1 MAVKVKVGQNKNVRL
16 VATGEKKPFIAP
28 NSVALGYDTTGD
40 YVRQVEAGQGI
51 IVTPASPS
59 EAANVVISHSNTST
73 EVSSNNGLLE
83 FVHNTSI
90 DQFGHVTGLTN
101 TSLNP
106 NQFFSSNNT
115 ISLNDITFGNTAITI
130 GESTSDIT
138 GLNSLEVGNIT
149 LEGDSIT
156 ASANLTFSVTEPLG
170 VIDFGGAGIRRLVGV
185 DNPIDGTDV
194 VNKRY
199 LEFEIDRVE
208 TTIKIFDDPIAETDA
223 ANKRY
228 VDNVAKGLRVR
239 PSALAAT
246 TEDLNAAFISGNTSF
261 GSTLTLDPVEIL
273 YIDDVTSWSLGD
285 NLLVKDQNNPLENG
299 SYELIQEGSA
309 NTAWVFQRTF
319 WSDESSEVPGSYEF
333 VTDGTVNGG
342 TGWVIT
348 VADAST
354 FNLNTDGI
362 TWTQFQGEGTYIAG
376 AGLSLNGTVFSVN
389 KTQDIEK
396 ISGTGALTIPVG
408 NSTERPTSETG
419 MIRFNTQDG
428 QFEGYDGTVWSGLG
442 GVIDADQDTYIRAE
456 STPGADNDQ
465 LLFVAG
471 GTQRLAINLDSTVE
485 INSNTALTIPVG
497 TTLERPTPQVG
508 MIRYNVTDNTFEGY
522 DGIVWSGLGGVI
534 DADQDTYIS
543 AENSSGA
550 DNDELK
556 FYVAGNEILKLS
568 EDGLNFGSGV
578 NANTFVISYNSAET
592 TFTGNITVDGDATIS
607 GTLFSNTQVSFASI
621 VDSAL
626 TKHRIIFSGEGG
638 ELKDDNDLRFIKE
651 SGQPTQ
657 LFVGGELKISGQVT
671 ANNNLVLNPTGYI
684 DAANNNI
691 KYLADPVDAQDAVT
705 LNYLDNTFSSGLTI
719 VDNANTYAE
728 DIDLLSSPT
737 IELGRGLELQAIDTA
752 NNTFTIGLD
761 KPGDITPGIYGNDLF
776 MPRFRLTEDGRIDF
790 ATEIPVELQ
799 ANAIPDFTET
809 TRDIIALMFT
819 DAPQTDGIL
828 VDNND
833 SNNYIELIASNF
845 DITLDGDVSGTAT
858 VNRLSNTTITTSLTA
873 NFVNTI
879 EATNA
884 NSGIIV
890 THTPGP
896 NTTAYVDLDYTLLD
910 NRYQVTGGDFIA
922 SRYLDAD
929 NTNFYI
935 DPAGTSRINDMEVGF
950 GSTFSRIKMRD
961 GPGSFSYI
969 YGSGG
974 KIGFLDNTFNYAAYS
989 ERSTGDWVV
998 DNGDVRAERFV
1009 DADDTSY
1016 FLHPG
1021 GTDSRIRQI
1030 AIDASAFI
1038 DDITIGGDVGSRTIK
1053 TTSGTLSI
1061 EASGG
1066 IVLDGN
1072 GNDLDLSNTKLINV
1086 LDPTN
1091 DQDAATKAYV
1101 DAVAQGL
1108 RVIPSALA
1116 GTTEDLG
1123 GSYSSGVLTLSANTT
1138 LDIDGVTTWSLG
1150 DRILVKDQTVPAEN
1164 GSYELTQIGDAN
1176 TAWEFT
1182 RGDYF
1187 NETSEIPGAFQFITD
1202 GTNNAGTGWVA
1213 TVADAETFE
1222 LDTDSVTWYQFSG
1235 AGTYTAGDALTLI
1248 GTQFSISDGDI
1259 DNAKLANPQINI
1271 AGEAG
1276 ANTVIA
1282 LGDTLTIEGTNGV
1295 DTTVSNGKVAIAV
1308 NVLDGGTF

>member
-1 MAVKVKVGQNKNVRL
+1 VAVKVKVGQNKNVRL

-578 NANTFVISYNSAET
+578 NANTFVISYN
-592 TFTGNITVDGDATIS
+592 
-607 GTLFSNTQVSFASI
+607 
-621 VDSAL
+621 
-626 TKHRIIFSGEGG
+626 
-638 ELKDDNDLRFIKE
+638 
-651 SGQPTQ
+651 
-657 LFVGGELKISGQVT
+657 
-671 ANNNLVLNPTGYI
+671 
-684 DAANNNI
+684 
-691 KYLADPVDAQDAVT
+691 
-705 LNYLDNTFSSGLTI
+705 
-719 VDNANTYAE
+719 
-728 DIDLLSSPT
+728 
-737 IELGRGLELQAIDTA
+737 
-752 NNTFTIGLD
+752 
-761 KPGDITPGIYGNDLF
+761 
-776 MPRFRLTEDGRIDF
+776 
-790 ATEIPVELQ
+790 
-799 ANAIPDFTET
+799 
-809 TRDIIALMFT
+809 
-819 DAPQTDGIL
+819 
-828 VDNND
+828 
-833 SNNYIELIASNF
+833 
-845 DITLDGDVSGTAT
+845 
-858 VNRLSNTTITTSLTA
+858 
-873 NFVNTI
+873 
-879 EATNA
+879 
-884 NSGIIV
+884 
-890 THTPGP
+890 
-896 NTTAYVDLDYTLLD
+896 
-910 NRYQVTGGDFIA
+910 
-922 SRYLDAD
+922 
-929 NTNFYI
+929 
-935 DPAGTSRINDMEVGF
+935 
-950 GSTFSRIKMRD
+950 
-961 GPGSFSYI
+961 
-969 YGSGG
+969 
-974 KIGFLDNTFNYAAYS
+974 
-989 ERSTGDWVV
+989 
-998 DNGDVRAERFV
+998 
-1009 DADDTSY
+1009 
-1016 FLHPG
+1016 
-1021 GTDSRIRQI
+1021 
-1030 AIDASAFI
+1030 
-1038 DDITIGGDVGSRTIK
+1038 
-1053 TTSGTLSI
+1053 
-1061 EASGG
+1061 
-1066 IVLDGN
+1066 
-1072 GNDLDLSNTKLINV
+1072 
-1086 LDPTN
+1086 
-1091 DQDAATKAYV
+1091 
-1101 DAVAQGL
+1101 
-1108 RVIPSALA
+1108 
-1116 GTTEDLG
+1116 
-1123 GSYSSGVLTLSANTT
+1123 
-1138 LDIDGVTTWSLG
+1138 
-1150 DRILVKDQTVPAEN
+1150 
-1164 GSYELTQIGDAN
+1164 
-1176 TAWEFT
+1176 
-1182 RGDYF
+1182 
-1187 NETSEIPGAFQFITD
+1187 
-1202 GTNNAGTGWVA
+1202 
-1213 TVADAETFE
+1213 
-1222 LDTDSVTWYQFSG
+1222 
-1235 AGTYTAGDALTLI
+1235 
-1248 GTQFSISDGDI
+1248 
-1259 DNAKLANPQINI
+1259 
-1271 AGEAG
+1271 
-1276 ANTVIA
+1276 
-1282 LGDTLTIEGTNGV
+1282 
-1295 DTTVSNGKVAIAV
+1295 
-1308 NVLDGGTF
+1308 

>member
-1 MAVKVKVGQNKNVRL
+1 
-16 VATGEKKPFIAP
+16 
-28 NSVALGYDTTGD
+28 
-40 YVRQVEAGQGI
+40 
-51 IVTPASPS
+51 
-59 EAANVVISHSNTST
+59 
-73 EVSSNNGLLE
+73 
-83 FVHNTSI
+83 
-90 DQFGHVTGLTN
+90 
-101 TSLNP
+101 
-106 NQFFSSNNT
+106 
-115 ISLNDITFGNTAITI
+115 
-130 GESTSDIT
+130 
-138 GLNSLEVGNIT
+138 
-149 LEGDSIT
+149 
-156 ASANLTFSVTEPLG
+156 
-170 VIDFGGAGIRRLVGV
+170 
-185 DNPIDGTDV
+185 
-194 VNKRY
+194 
-199 LEFEIDRVE
+199 
-208 TTIKIFDDPIAETDA
+208 
-223 ANKRY
+223 
-228 VDNVAKGLRVR
+228 
-239 PSALAAT
+239 
-246 TEDLNAAFISGNTSF
+246 
-261 GSTLTLDPVEIL
+261 
-273 YIDDVTSWSLGD
+273 
-285 NLLVKDQNNPLENG
+285 
-299 SYELIQEGSA
+299 
-309 NTAWVFQRTF
+309 
-319 WSDESSEVPGSYEF
+319 
-333 VTDGTVNGG
+333 
-342 TGWVIT
+342 
-348 VADAST
+348 
-354 FNLNTDGI
+354 
-362 TWTQFQGEGTYIAG
+362 
-376 AGLSLNGTVFSVN
+376 
-389 KTQDIEK
+389 
-396 ISGTGALTIPVG
+396 
-408 NSTERPTSETG
+408 
-419 MIRFNTQDG
+419 
-428 QFEGYDGTVWSGLG
+428 
-442 GVIDADQDTYIRAE
+442 
-456 STPGADNDQ
+456 
-465 LLFVAG
+465 
-471 GTQRLAINLDSTVE
+471 
-485 INSNTALTIPVG
+485 
-497 TTLERPTPQVG
+497 
-508 MIRYNVTDNTFEGY
+508 
-522 DGIVWSGLGGVI
+522 
-534 DADQDTYIS
+534 
-543 AENSSGA
+543 
-550 DNDELK
+550 
-556 FYVAGNEILKLS
+556 
-568 EDGLNFGSGV
+568 
-578 NANTFVISYNSAET
+578 
-592 TFTGNITVDGDATIS
+592 
-607 GTLFSNTQVSFASI
+607 
-621 VDSAL
+621 
-626 TKHRIIFSGEGG
+626 
-638 ELKDDNDLRFIKE
+638 
-651 SGQPTQ
+651 

-929 NTNFYI
+929 NTNFYM

>member
-929 NTNFYI
+929 NTNFYM

>member
-1 MAVKVKVGQNKNVRL
+1 VAVKVKVGQNKNVRL

-929 NTNFYI
+929 NTNFYM

>member
-1 MAVKVKVGQNKNVRL
+1 VAVKVKVGQNKNVRL

>member
-1 MAVKVKVGQNKNVRL
+1 VAVKVKVGQNKNVRL

-376 AGLSLNGTVFSVN
+376 AGLSLNGTLFSVN